1 MNAPSSNADSA
12 ALREY
17 LLAFAD
23 DEHLMGQQHT
33 EWIGVAPFLEE
44 DLAFSSI
51 GQDELGH
58 AVLLYELVCELDGVD
73 PTDAAI
79 DDLAYGRGVDE
90 YRSAAF
96 TEYVTTDWAEALIR
110 HWIYD
115 LVEHE
120 RWQLVAAST
129 HRGLADAAV
138 RASREETYHRRHAQ
152 ALLESLIDTPARVE
166 LERGLSVIWPLV
178 GSLLASVAG
187 EDELIS
193 DGIVRAGLSSV
204 NDSVIEQVQAMF
216 GDVEFVADLGSKV
229 GRTERSAFFAPL
241 MRRMREVLDLDP
253 EAVW

>member
-1 MNAPSSNADSA
+1 MTSTTNDV
-12 ALREY
+12 LREY

-58 AVLLYELVCELDGVD
+58 AVMLYELVCELDGVE
-73 PTDAAI
+73 PTDIAI
-79 DDLAYGRGVDE
+79 DALAFERGARE

-96 TEYVTTDWAEALIR
+96 TEYGTTDWAVALIR

-115 LVEHE
+115 LVEAE
-120 RWQLVAAST
+120 RWQLVATST
-129 HRGLADAAV
+129 HAGLKSAAV
-138 RASREETYHRRHAQ
+138 RAGREETYHRRHAQ
-152 ALLESLIDTPARVE
+152 ALMESLIHTPARVE
-166 LERGLSVIWPLV
+166 LERGLAAIWPMV
-178 GSLLASVAG
+178 GSLLAPVAG
-187 EDELIS
+187 EEELVA
-193 DGIVRAGLSSV
+193 DGVASGALASAGERVTAAVRAMFDDVDIVSV
-204 NDSVIEQVQAMF
+204 PEVSA
-216 GDVEFVADLGSKV
+216 
-229 GRTERSAFFAPL
+229 GRTERSTFFEPL